1 MDFWSMAKDAF
12 QKAYLSGIKKK
23 LILIGIVVL
32 AFILLIT
39 ILLVVI
45 IENDNETNKKGTYN
59 GLASYSFW
67 WPIGGQEIT
76 TDEYGIEYAVGEPS
90 AINISSDYKDRNP
103 ERPDHNGIDINSVD
117 INGVYHRDEAYHY
130 IIASKGGTV
139 IKSYLST
146 GERAAGEYIIIDHGD
161 GFVTKYMHMYE
172 GSRTVSEGDIV
183 KQGQI
188 IGIMGS
194 TGNSSGSHLHFQIEL
209 NGEVVDPLQYVSAEH
224 SRGGSSINPF
234 DISISRE
241 EFVECIQKYSQDER
255 YQTNMVAYAED
266 FYEICTEKGVNP
278 QLAFA
283 HSCLETKYGQEFIAQ
298 NNYFGYAA
306 YNSNPN
312 AATSYATSAD
322 SIEAYCDWVIN
333 NATID
338 SSAYQANVQ
347 RTEELSP
354 YNSVLIGTPET
365 NVYVLY
371 IRYAQL
377 DNTHEGEYG
386 DISMVKYL
394 GTYYMTYHMYGKMC
408 SHTPGSETTSQEK
421 ADYAVYSTNMRLD
434 IIQRI
439 FGK

>member
-1 MDFWSMAKDAF
+1 MDFKDAANQAISKVF
-12 QKAYLSGIKKK
+12 DAIKKK
-23 LILIGIVVL
+23 LIIVGIFVIAIVL
-32 AFILLIT
+32 FITIIIVLIT
-39 ILLVVI
+39 GIA
-45 IENDNETNKKGTYN
+45 NETEDNGTYN
-59 GLASYSFW
+59 ALASYSFW
-67 WPIGGQEIT
+67 WPIGGQDIT
-76 TDEYGIEYAVGEPS
+76 TDEDGKEYAVGEPS
-90 AINISSDYKDRNP
+90 AVNISSDYKDRNP
-103 ERPDHNGIDINSVD
+103 ERPDHNGIDIQSTD
-117 INGVYHRDEAYHY
+117 TNGVYQGEGYHY

-139 IKSYLST
+139 IVSHLSDT
-146 GERAAGEYIIIDHGD
+146 AGEYVAIDHGD
-161 GFVTKYMHMYE
+161 GFVTKYMHMYG

-188 IGIMGS
+188 LGLMGN
-194 TGNSSGSHLHFQIEL
+194 TGDSSGPHLHFQIEL

-224 SRGGSSINPF
+224 PRGGSSINPF
-234 DISISRE
+234 DISISKE
-241 EFVECIQKYSQDER
+241 EFVECIQKYSEDKR
-255 YQTNMVAYAED
+255 YQANMVAYAED
-266 FYEICTEKGVNP
+266 FYRICTEKGVNP

-312 AATSYATSAD
+312 SATSYATPAD

-347 RTEELSP
+347 RAEELSP

-377 DNTHEGEYG
+377 DETHEGSPG
-386 DISMVKYL
+386 NIDSVKYL
-394 GTYYMTYHMYGKMC
+394 GTYYMTYYMYGEMC
-408 SHTPGSETTSQEK
+408 SHTPGTETTVQEK
-421 ADYAVYSTNMRLD
+421 ADYAVYSTNMRLN

>member
-23 LILIGIVVL
+23 LIIVGIGALV
-32 AFILLIT
+32 FIILVT
-39 ILLVVI
+39 ILVVVI
-45 IENDNETNKKGTYN
+45 IDNDNKKDIYN

-76 TDEYGIEYAVGEPS
+76 TDEYGKEYAVGDPS

-103 ERPDHNGIDINSVD
+103 ERPDHNGIDISNID
-117 INGVYHRDEAYHY
+117 INGVSHNGDGYHY
-130 IIASKGGTV
+130 IIASKDGTV

-146 GERAAGEYIIIDHGD
+146 GEHAAGEYVIIDHGD

-172 GSRTVSEGDIV
+172 GSRMVSEGDIV

-188 IGIMGS
+188 IGRMGN
-194 TGNSSGSHLHFQIEL
+194 TGNSYGDHLHFQIEL
-209 NGEVVDPLQYVSAEH
+209 NGEVVDPLQYVSAEYP
-224 SRGGSSINPF
+224 RGGSSINPF

-241 EFVECIQKYSQDER
+241 EFFECIQKYSQDER

-283 HSCLETKYGQEFIAQ
+283 HSCLETDYGKTFIAQ

-312 AATSYATSAD
+312 AATSYATPAD

-333 NATID
+333 NSTIE
-338 SSAYQANVQ
+338 SSVYQANVQ
-347 RTEELSP
+347 RAEELSI
-354 YNSVLIGTPET
+354 YNSSLIGTPEM

-377 DNTHEGEYG
+377 DATHEGNPGSIE
-386 DISMVKYL
+386 SVKYL
-394 GTYYMTYHMYGKMC
+394 GTYYMTYYMYGEMC
-408 SHTPGSETTSQEK
+408 LHTPGTETTAQEK

-434 IIQRI
+434 IIQKI

>member
-1 MDFWSMAKDAF
+1 MDFWGMAKDAF
-12 QKAYLSGIKKK
+12 QKAYLNGIKKK
-23 LILIGIVVL
+23 LILIGIGVL
-32 AFILLIT
+32 SFIILIT

-45 IENDNETNKKGTYN
+45 GETNNETNKKGTYN
-59 GLASYSFW
+59 GLVSYSFW

-76 TDEYGIEYAVGEPS
+76 TDEYGKEYAVGEPT
-90 AINISSDYKDRNP
+90 AVNISSDYKDRNP
-103 ERPDHNGIDINSVD
+103 ERPDHNGIDISNVD
-117 INGVYHRDEAYHY
+117 INGISHNGDGYHY
-130 IIASKGGTV
+130 IIASKDGTV
-139 IKSYLST
+139 ITSHLSDT
-146 GERAAGEYIIIDHGD
+146 AGEYVAIDHGD

-188 IGIMGS
+188 IGQMGN
-194 TGNSSGSHLHFQIEL
+194 TGNSFGDHLHFQIEL

-241 EFVECIQKYSQDER
+241 EFVECIQKYSQEEN
-255 YQTNMVAYAED
+255 YQNYMVAYAED

-283 HSCLETKYGQEFIAQ
+283 HSCLETGFGTKFIAQ

-306 YNSNPN
+306 YNSNPSEAN
-312 AATSYATSAD
+312 SYATPAD
-322 SIEAYCDWVIN
+322 SIKAYCDWVID

-377 DNTHEGEYG
+377 DKTHEGEYG
-386 DISMVKYL
+386 DISIVKYL
-394 GTYYMTYHMYGKMC
+394 GTYYMTYYMYGEMC
-408 SHTPGSETTSQEK
+408 SHIPGTETTAQEK